1 MRPWPVLLSLAL
13 WGCPTKEAEDP
24 QKILGDWTEHGG
36 ADGTVGARGVAEPR
50 SEQGQLPAESV
61 ASKAECQAAA
71 RRIEELALELAVKEA
86 EDPEERRELE
96 ARRQAMLKSPAFAA
110 RVREGGEECLSRDTT
125 AREARC
131 IAKARSELDVDRCS
145 GR

>member
-1 MRPWPVLLSLAL
+1 MKAWIFLLPLAVM
-13 WGCPTKEAEDP
+13 GCPTKEAEDP

-96 ARRQAMLKSPAFAA
+96 ARRQALLKSPAFAA
-110 RVREGGEECLSRDTT
+110 RVREAGEECLSRDTT
-125 AREARC
+125 QSEARC
-131 IAKARSELDVDRCS
+131 VARAKSELDVDRCS